1 MSRGRP
7 KLAEEVPPPRQYTR
21 MFDNGDGSTET
32 WHYNLDK
39 FSNGPFKVDIKYST
53 NHLTFEEINEA
64 LPITKRRYYNPAN
77 QKYIGYGRAKQLGL
91 L

>member
-7 KLAEEVPPPRQYTR
+7 KLAEEVPPPRQFTKVY
-21 MFDNGDGSTET
+21 DNSDGTTET

-53 NHLTFEEINEA
+53 SHLTFEEINEA
-64 LPITKRRYYNPAN
+64 LPKTQRRYYNPAN

>member
-7 KLAEEVPPPRQYTR
+7 RLPEEVPPPRQFTR
-21 MFDNGDGSTET
+21 VFENEDGSTDT

-39 FSNGPFKVDIKYST
+39 FNNGPFKVEIKYPS
-53 NHLTFEEINEA
+53 NYLSSEEQNDL
-64 LPITKRRYYNPAN
+64 LPKTQRRYFNPAN
-77 QKYIGYGRAKQLGL
+77 EKYVGYGRAKQLGL

>member
-1 MSRGRP
+1 MAS
-7 KLAEEVPPPRQYTR
+7 
-21 MFDNGDGSTET
+21 
-32 WHYNLDK
+32 
-39 FSNGPFKVDIKYST
+39 FKVDINIST